1 MNKNIL
7 IALFIGIC
15 LVLTFPLT
23 APAKAITLS
32 LADQNSE
39 VGWGPV
45 HAVQPWAKQV
55 EQATKGKVKI
65 RIYPSQ
71 TL

>member
-1 MNKNIL
+1 MNKNVW
-7 IALFIGIC
+7 IALFISIC

-39 VGWGPV
+39 VGLGSGSRRTTLGETGREG
-45 HAVQPWAKQV
+45 H
-55 EQATKGKVKI
+55 KG
-65 RIYPSQ
+65 
-71 TL
+71 